1 MTESRNLQPLWNQLL
16 GEDLRGIVFVR
27 DYLQLQFNPPPQ
39 LNVYSSHVVASAE
52 GRSAKFGE
60 EAFADLALGLIGRF
74 LREVRVDGQ
83 SSSLLKQIQLEE
95 NTPVRLQLFRRVIH
109 RKWPVIIDKPGLTGS
124 CARASGSSSQQEL
137 LS

>member
-1 MTESRNLQPLWNQLL
+1 MTESRNLQPLWDQLV
-16 GEDLRGIVFVR
+16 GEDLSGIVFVR

-74 LREVRVDGQ
+74 LREVRVDER
-83 SSSLLKQIQLEE
+83 SSSPLKQIQLEE
-95 NTPVRLQLFRRVIH
+95 NTPARLQLFRRVIH

-124 CARASGSSSQQEL
+124 CARASDSSSQQEL

>member
-1 MTESRNLQPLWNQLL
+1 MTESRNLQPLWDQLV
-16 GEDLRGIVFVR
+16 GEDLSGIVFVR

-95 NTPVRLQLFRRVIH
+95 NTPARLQLFRRVIH

>member
-1 MTESRNLQPLWNQLL
+1 MTESRNLQPLWNQLV

-95 NTPVRLQLFRRVIH
+95 NTPARLQLFRRVIH

-124 CARASGSSSQQEL
+124 CARASGSSSRQEL

>member
-1 MTESRNLQPLWNQLL
+1 MTESRNLQPLWDQLV
-16 GEDLRGIVFVR
+16 GEELSRIVFVR
-27 DYLQLQFNPPPQ
+27 EYLQLQFNPPPQ

-74 LREVRVDGQ
+74 LREVRVDEQ

-95 NTPVRLQLFRRVIH
+95 NTPARLQLFRRVIH
-109 RKWPVIIDKPGLTGS
+109 RKWSVIIDKPGLTGS
-124 CARASGSSSQQEL
+124 CGRASGSSSRQEL